1 VPGSR
6 KRSRADEF
14 AGRESVKRS
23 TQAAAEEFLTGRG
36 AAAPGDGGVDDDL
49 RDPALY
55 VNREL
60 SMLDFFE
67 RVLFEARDER
77 NPLLERV
84 KFVGIVGSI
93 LGEFFMVRIAG
104 LRQQVDAGVTEPSA
118 DGYTPQQLLPLV
130 QARAWEIMTDT
141 RRCLTELLPL
151 LDAAGVHIV
160 DYEDLDDAQCAALA
174 EWFDARVFPVL
185 TPLAFDPGR
194 PFPHISNMSH
204 NLGVL
209 VRDASGEERFARVKV
224 PSSLPRLVP
233 VPAPA
238 AARGGRAARAGAAK
252 AQAAAPAGDEPGI
265 WYTWLEQLIAAHLDT
280 LFPGL
285 AIVESHAFRVTRDAE
300 LAIQELEAD
309 DLLETIERFVRR
321 RRFGS
326 VIRVTVGD
334 DMPERVRG
342 ILKANLEI
350 EDTELYAVEPPLGLS
365 TLWDA
370 GTVPRPDLTYAP
382 LVQSVPPALDG
393 VEGADLFTAIRQRDV
408 LLHHPYDS
416 FDPVVELLRAAANDP
431 DVLAI
436 KQTLY
441 RVGRNAPAVQQ
452 LMEAAANGKQVAVLV
467 ELKARFDEES
477 NIGWAKALEHEG
489 AHVVYGLVG
498 IKTHCKAL
506 MIVRREGDRVRRY
519 THLGTGNYNSV
530 TTRQY
535 TDLGYLTADDDIGA
549 DTSLVFNQLTGY
561 GASTDYR
568 KLLVAP
574 LTMRRRFEELIDRE
588 IEHARRGEEAHLIFK
603 MNSLVD
609 KPMIRRLYRAS
620 QAGVR
625 VDLLVRGMCCL
636 RPGVPGVSD
645 LITERSIVG
654 RFLEHSR
661 IYWFRNG
668 GDEEVLLG
676 SADLMPRN
684 LNRRVEILFPVRDKG
699 ILRRLRDEILDVY
712 LRDDLKA
719 RRLAPD
725 GTWEHIWP
733 ADGGEG
739 LNAQE
744 WFVSQARAAAR
755 QGGE

>member
-1 VPGSR
+1 MRGGDRRHAP
-6 KRSRADEF
+6 ADEYH
-14 AGRESVKRS
+14 GREALKET
-23 TQAAAEEFLTGRG
+23 TQASYEEFLPD
-36 AAAPGDGGVDDDL
+36 AAAAAQADADL
-49 RDPALY
+49 RDPTLY

-67 RVLFEARDER
+67 RVLDEARDPL

-104 LRQQVDAGVTEPSA
+104 LRQQVDAGVTEASA
-118 DGYTPQQLLPLV
+118 DGYTPQVLLPST
-130 QARAWEIMTDT
+130 QERAWGIMKAA
-141 RRCLTELLPL
+141 RQCLAELLPE
-151 LDAAGVHIV
+151 LDEAGVHIV
-160 DYEDLDDAQCAALA
+160 DHEQLGDDQRAAL
-174 EWFDARVFPVL
+174 ETYFREHVFPVL

-204 NLGVL
+204 NLAVL
-209 VRDASGEERFARVKV
+209 VRDVNGEERFARVKV
-224 PSSLPRLVP
+224 PKSLPRLVP
-233 VPAPA
+233 VPPQ
-238 AARGGRAARAGAAK
+238 AK
-252 AQAAAPAGDEPGI
+252 ARRRASADSAAPEA
-265 WYTWLEQLIAAHLDT
+265 WYTWLEQIIAAHLDT
-280 LFPGL
+280 LFPG
-285 AIVESHAFRVTRDAE
+285 VETVASYPFRVTRDAE

-326 VIRVTVGD
+326 VVRVSIDET
-334 DMPERVRG
+334 MPQRVRD
-342 ILKANLEI
+342 ILIENL
-350 EDTELYAVEPPLGLS
+350 DLTPRDLYEVPSPLGLS
-365 TLWDA
+365 SLWDA
-370 GTVPRPDLTYAP
+370 ASADRPDLKYAP
-382 LVQSVPPALDG
+382 LVQSVPAPLDG
-393 VEGADLFTAIRQRDV
+393 VEGSDLFAAIRQRDV

-416 FDPVVELLRAAANDP
+416 FDPVVELLRAAAADP

-441 RVGRNAPAVQQ
+441 RVGRNAPVVEQ
-452 LMEAAANGKQVAVLV
+452 LMEAAANGKEVAVLV

-477 NIGWAKALEHEG
+477 NIGWAKALEREG
-489 AHVVYGLVG
+489 AHVVYGLIG
-498 IKTHCKAL
+498 LKTHCKAL
-506 MIVRREGDRVRRY
+506 MIVRREGDSIRRY

-530 TTRQY
+530 TTKQY
-535 TDLGYLTADDDIGA
+535 TDLGYLTADEEIGA
-549 DTSLVFNQLTGY
+549 DAALVFNHLTG
-561 GASTDYR
+561 GGMASVYR

-574 LTMRRRFEELIDRE
+574 INLRQGIEARIDRE

-620 QAGVR
+620 QAGVK
-625 VDLLVRGMCCL
+625 VELNVRGMCCL
-636 RPGVPGVSD
+636 RPGLPGVSD
-645 LITERSIVG
+645 NITERSVVG

-684 LNRRVEILFPVRDKG
+684 LNRRVEILFPVLDPAIRE
-699 ILRRLRDEILDVY
+699 RLRGEILGTY
-712 LRDDLKA
+712 LADDLKTRVLHA
-719 RRLAPD
+719 D
-725 GTWEHIWP
+725 GTWEHVWP
-733 ADGGEG
+733 AAGERR

-744 WFVSQARAAAR
+744 WFVARAREVACLEESAS
-755 QGGE
+755 

>member
-1 VPGSR
+1 LAAAR
-6 KRSRADEF
+6 QRSRADEYR
-14 AGRESVKRS
+14 GREPAKLT
-23 TQAAAEEFLTGRG
+23 TQAASEEFLAGRG
-36 AAAPGDGGVDDDL
+36 VASPGESGVDEDL
-49 RDPALY
+49 RDPDLFI
-55 VNREL
+55 NREL

-67 RVLFEARDER
+67 RVLFEARDRR

-118 DGYTPQQLLPLV
+118 DGHTPQRLLPLL
-130 QARAWEIMTDT
+130 QARAWEIMKDA
-141 RRCLTELLPL
+141 RRCLSELLPE

-160 DYEDLDDAQCAALA
+160 EYADLDDARRAALKQ
-174 EWFDARVFPVL
+174 WYDARVFPVL

-209 VRDASGEERFARVKV
+209 VRDADGEERFARVKV

-233 VPAPA
+233 VPAPDAKVTRRSKPA
-238 AARGGRAARAGAAK
+238 ATAEAT
-252 AQAAAPAGDEPGI
+252 PEV
-265 WYTWLEQLIAAHLDT
+265 WYTWLEQVIAAHLDS

-285 AIVESHAFRVTRDAE
+285 DIVESHAFRVTRDAE

-326 VIRVTVGD
+326 AIRVTVGD

-342 ILKANLEI
+342 ILKENLEI
-350 EDTELYAVEPPLGLS
+350 DDGELYAVEPPLGLS

-370 GTVPRPDLTYAP
+370 GAVPRADLAYAP
-382 LVQSVPPALDG
+382 LVQSVPSALDG
-393 VEGADLFTAIRQRDV
+393 LEGPELFAAIRQHDV

-477 NIGWAKALEHEG
+477 NIGWAKALEREG

-506 MIVRREGDRVRRY
+506 MIVRREGDRIRRY

-561 GASTDYR
+561 GASTEYR

-588 IEHARRGEEAHLIFK
+588 IEHARRGDEAHLIFK

-636 RPGVPGVSD
+636 RPGLPGVSD
-645 LITERSIVG
+645 LITEHSIVG

-668 GDEEVLLG
+668 GDEEMLLG

-684 LNRRVEILFPVRDKG
+684 LNRRVEILFPVLDHG
-699 ILRRLRDEILDVY
+699 ILRRLRDEVLDVY
-712 LRDDLKA
+712 WRDDLKA
-719 RRLAPD
+719 RRLLPD

-733 ADGGEG
+733 AEGADG

-744 WFVSQARAAAR
+744 WFVAQARAGILREA
-755 QGGE
+755 E